1 MDFSSRFKK
10 VREHFGISQKE
21 IADLLEVTQKSVSF
35 WESGRNEPQISVLR
49 RLYELYFI
57 NPIWLLI
64 GRGKMILDQSDN
76 IDIPQHITTLVNKSC
91 ELNTIAL
98 TDNLI
103 KFIFEN
109 SVKQKLRSYDKS
121 VPFLKYL
128 FWDRYDTLANF
139 RLMMRALKKLKKDDL
154 KNLKIE
160 NSKTFLIELIKN
172 YQLSISDHVGYTIQ
186 NKDKENTLKWL
197 ENTFDDLEAYAI
209 LMDIELAIKAFDEA
223 KEWLSINLPI
233 LKIKGEEV

>member
-21 IADLLEVTQKSVSF
+21 MADLLEVSQKSVSF

-49 RLYELYFI
+49 RLYDLFFI

-64 GRGKMILDQSDN
+64 GDGKMILDKFDN
-76 IDIPQHITTLVNKSC
+76 IDVPQYITTLVNKSY
-91 ELNTIAL
+91 ELNPSAL
-98 TDNLI
+98 TEDLI

-109 SVKQKLRSYDKS
+109 SIKQKLRSYDKS
-121 VPFLKYL
+121 IPFLKWL

-139 RLMMRALKKLKKDDL
+139 RLMMRALKRLKKDDL
-154 KNLKIE
+154 KILKIE
-160 NSKTFLIELIKN
+160 NSKTFLIELIKS
-172 YQLSISDHVGYTIQ
+172 YQLGIGDHLGYTIQ
-186 NKDKENTLKWL
+186 NKDKENTMKWL
-197 ENTFDDLEAYAI
+197 EDTFDDLEAYAI